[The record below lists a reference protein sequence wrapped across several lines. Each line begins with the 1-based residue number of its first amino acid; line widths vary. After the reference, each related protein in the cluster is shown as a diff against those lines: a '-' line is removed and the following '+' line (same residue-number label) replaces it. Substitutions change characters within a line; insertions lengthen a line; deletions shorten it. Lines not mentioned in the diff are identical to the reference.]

1 MITALAGAVQGLFGY
16 NPGTK
21 KESPQTTSN
30 IQMSIHRIIMGI
42 SLIFKQVKWN
52 SLTDILIQH

>member
-1 MITALAGAVQGLFGY
+1 MITALAGTVQGLFGY

-21 KESPQTTSN
+21 KESPQTTSKM
-30 IQMSIHRIIMGI
+30 QMSIYKNLMCI
-42 SLIFKQVKWN
+42 SLIFEQVKWN